1 MRMVDIIHNKRI
13 GGELTREE
21 LEFFVQGVTGG
32 SIPDYQMS
40 ALLMA
45 ICFRSMTAREI
56 ADLTDLMAH
65 SGEMVDLSP
74 IDGFKVDK
82 HSTGGVGDKTTLV
95 VAPVAAA
102 CGVRVAKMSGRGL
115 GHTGGT
121 IDKLEAIPGFR
132 TALSPEEFFEAV
144 RRAGLAVVGQS
155 GNLAPADKKLYA
167 LRDVTDTVESIPLI
181 ASSIMSKKLASGA
194 DGIVLDVK
202 TGSGALMK
210 TLEDSIALAKTM
222 VEIGEHNGRRTVALI
237 TDMDRPLGTAI
248 GNAVEVAEAADTL
261 RGHGPGDLTAVSI
274 ELAAN
279 MVFLAG
285 KRSLAECREQVY
297 EAIASGAAFG
307 CLKRMVEAQGGDS
320 RVLDDSGRFP
330 QARERCDLTADRSG
344 FLLSTDT
351 EAVGAA
357 SMMLGA
363 GRETKDSV
371 IDPAAGI
378 LIRKKA
384 GDRVERGE
392 PLATL
397 LTDRPET
404 LDEAQ
409 RHLRAAIRIGQ
420 EPPKKVPLVYARISK
435 DGIER
440 YDG

>member
-32 SIPDYQMS
+32 SIPDYQVS

-121 IDKLEAIPGFR
+121 IDKLEAIPATGRGTVRHLFTRCAMHTPDAVLCIVSARGFG
-132 TALSPEEFFEAV
+132 A
-144 RRAGLAVVGQS
+144 Q
-155 GNLAPADKKLYA
+155 
-167 LRDVTDTVESIPLI
+167 TDGLI
-181 ASSIMSKKLASGA
+181 AYLREHCPELT
-194 DGIVLDVK
+194 GIVLDVK

-320 RVLDDSGRFP
+320 RVLDDSERFP
-330 QARERCDLTADRSG
+330 QVRERCDLTADRSG